1 MLNRIQEAR
10 LTKFG
15 LMDIYD
21 KVLNEQRL
29 AWNDGMRLYQCPDL
43 NLVGALANLV
53 RERKNGNLCYFVR
66 NQHINYTNV
75 CNKFCKFC
83 SFYALP
89 RDDDAYTMSVD
100 EVQQK
105 VAEFLD
111 FPVSEIHMVAGI
123 NPRLDYQYYKDIV
136 RVVKETRPGVHVK
149 AFTMV
154 ELVQIAKKARKPL
167 DETMA
172 ELKEAGLDSVPGG
185 GAEIFSDRIQQEL
198 FPLKQNGEE
207 WLDIAMTA
215 HRIGLRSNATM
226 LYGHIERIDEKVD
239 HLVQLREAQDETGG
253 FFTYIP
259 LHFHPER
266 TEMESIRHAT
276 GEQDLRE
283 IALGRLMLDNFDHIK
298 SFWVMITP
306 QIAQVAQWYGADDID
321 GTIVEY
327 EITRD
332 PVHDKK
338 QYLTHNQIVHLIK
351 DAGREPFER
360 DSKYRQVHWDVS
372 QYPGLAKEAEMEKM
386 SAMTTAASVLN

>member
-1 MLNRIQEAR
+1 MSVFEDLIA
-10 LTKFG
+10 KAG
-15 LMDIYD
+15 LADIHH
-21 KVLNEQRL
+21 KVLDGERL
-29 AWNDGMRLYQCPDL
+29 SFEDGVRLYECHDL
-43 NLVGALANLV
+43 NAVGHLANIV
-53 RERKNGNLCYFVR
+53 RERMNGNTTYFVR

-89 RDDDAYTMSVD
+89 RDEGAYTMSVD
-100 EVQQK
+100 DVQQK
-105 VAEFLD
+105 VAEFME

-123 NPRLDYQYYKDIV
+123 NPRLDYQYYKDII

-154 ELVQIAKKARKPL
+154 ELVQIARKARKPL
-167 DETMA
+167 EETMA
-172 ELKEAGLDSVPGG
+172 ELKEAGLDSIPGG

-253 FFTYIP
+253 FFAYIP

-266 TEMESIRHAT
+266 TEMEGVRHAT

-283 IALGRLMLDNFDHIK
+283 AALGRLMLDNFDHIK
-298 SFWVMITP
+298 TFWVMITP

-332 PVHDKK
+332 PVRDKK
-338 QYLTHNQIVHLIK
+338 QYLTHRQMVNLIA

-360 DSKYRQVHWDVS
+360 DSKYRRVNWDVS
-372 QYPGLAKEAEMEKM
+372 QYPGLAKEAQMEEM